1 MRKSKVIVVIT
12 WGALLALLFV
22 RGDLARAEDIRG
34 EKKVSHRVV
43 TLHGER
49 GIVPNLVIAPVGSTV
64 IWINYSQS
72 LVEIEFTKKEV
83 TLACREPINF
93 MLTTKGAYV
102 SNKIPS
108 GSVAS
113 LCFVERGEYEYR
125 LVRFFEQGESS
136 VVDEK
141 KYTGTIKIQ

>member
-1 MRKSKVIVVIT
+1 MRKSEVIVAIT
-12 WGALLALLFV
+12 WGTLLALLFV
-22 RGDLARAEDIRG
+22 RGDLARAQEIRG

-43 TLHGER
+43 TLHGQK
-49 GIVPNLVIAPVGSTV
+49 GIVPNVVMAPVGSTV
-64 IWINYSQS
+64 IWINYSQG
-72 LVEIEFTKKEV
+72 LVEIEFPKKEV

-93 MLTTKGAYV
+93 MLTTKGVYV

-113 LCFVERGEYEYR
+113 LCFVEEGEYEYR
-125 LVRFFEQGESS
+125 IVRSFEQGESS